1 MMNRTALVLILSAM
15 LIVVAGCGSKTE
27 NNTLQNNQGTVSDTT
42 NNSTGN
48 ATTGGSSNTTKTP
61 KQWKT
66 MPEMSIDTAKTYSA
80 VFKTNKGEFT
90 VDLYAKDAPKTVNSF
105 VFLAKEKY
113 YDGVP
118 FHRIIQNFMI
128 QSGDPT
134 GTGMGGPG
142 YNVPD
147 EFNNGYKFEDGT
159 LAMANTG
166 QKNTG
171 GSQFFICTGA
181 DADFLNQQ
189 PNYTIFGKVSAGMDV
204 VKQIAA
210 TPVGPGNGEQTDSK
224 PTEDVH
230 IESITVSEK

>member
-1 MMNRTALVLILSAM
+1 MNRTALVLILSAM
-15 LIVVAGCGSKTE
+15 LIVVAGCGSKSE
-27 NNTLQNNQGTVSDTT
+27 NNTIQNNQGAVSDTT
-42 NNSTGN
+42 NNSAGN
-48 ATTGGSSNTTKTP
+48 TTTGGASNSATTTP
-61 KQWKT
+61 KQWKK

-90 VDLYAKDAPKTVNSF
+90 VDLYAKDAPQTVNSF
-105 VFLAKEKY
+105 VFLSKEKY

-181 DADFLNQQ
+181 DAAFLNKQ
-189 PNYTIFGKVSAGMDV
+189 PNYTIFGKVTKGMDV
-204 VKQIAA
+204 VKEIAK
-210 TPVGPGNGEQTDSK
+210 TPVGPGNGEQADSK

-230 IESITVSEK
+230 IETITITEK